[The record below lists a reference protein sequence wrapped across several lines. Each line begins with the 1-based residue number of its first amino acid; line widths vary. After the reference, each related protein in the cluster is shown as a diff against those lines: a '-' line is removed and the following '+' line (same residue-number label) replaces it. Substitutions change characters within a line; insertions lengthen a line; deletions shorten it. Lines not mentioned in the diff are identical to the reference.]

1 MMQFK
6 RKNKM
11 VQMVENIIS
20 PPKIATVEEIHAEF
34 DSAEARILNK
44 CDAILAE
51 LKIPTETQL
60 EKKAKIMEELGF
72 INNETVIQ
80 AKSFFNRNK
89 EIEKKREISKTQL
102 EAILDLKTRY
112 SEKFITI
119 DELNR
124 ICEKYNLIHAPV
136 ANYIKD
142 IPEKNVHEI
151 KNVKKLYDIDI
162 LEDEYILKGLAS
174 NYLLELFDKKE
185 PIFKLSDLKKA
196 NYSYESLKRWF
207 LKGETTWAY
216 SCVDDGVLSKKGKK
230 PEYNDYDFKSIE
242 KINKSGLFIAAPL
255 SHFNLKDLDK
265 KSQYGYFNVE
275 KYEVKDP
282 VVYEYC
288 NNGICRIVTKW
299 GTDDDKSYLDPI
311 LLNEIEN

>member
-1 MMQFK
+1 MMQLFK

-34 DSAEARILNK
+34 DSAEARILNQ

-51 LKIPTETQL
+51 LKIPTETQI
-60 EKKAKIMEELGF
+60 EKKAKQLKELGF
-72 INNETVIQ
+72 INTETVEQ
-80 AKSFFNRNK
+80 ALVLKERSIAIENK
-89 EIEKKREISKTQL
+89 ISLTKKQVDSIKYYKQ
-102 EAILDLKTRY
+102 KY
-112 SEKFITI
+112 PFEKFIPV
-119 DELNR
+119 DELDR
-124 ICEKYNLIHAPV
+124 ICEKYNLIHAPA

-142 IPEKNVHEI
+142 IPEKNVLEMVNCKKLEINDKEEEKILITHFEFWKGATEEYQNFIKTYLLNKEFFINKEVLDSEGLFSKFIKELGFSDVPGSIYWFKEI
-151 KNVKKLYDIDI
+151 KSEI
-162 LEDEYILKGLAS
+162 
-174 NYLLELFDKKE
+174 
-185 PIFKLSDLKKA
+185 
-196 NYSYESLKRWF
+196 
-207 LKGETTWAY
+207 
-216 SCVDDGVLSKKGKK
+216 
-230 PEYNDYDFKSIE
+230 
-242 KINKSGLFIAAPL
+242 INRAGFFIAAPI